1 MQRNANLLVSGSD
14 YAVRACT
21 MGVGGTLEIMNKI
34 LLIDDDV
41 ALCELLTEYL
51 GSEGFVVTSVNRGP
65 EGVSRALAESWD
77 VIVLDVMLP
86 GMNGFDVLKQIQAHS
101 TVPVLMLTA
110 RGEDPD
116 TVLGLELG
124 ADDYVAKPCSPRVL
138 VARLRNLL
146 RRRSEMPGDTAST
159 RRQVGDLTY
168 DTATR
173 QVAIADRAIDLTGAE
188 FNLLSLL
195 LQHAGELVSRDMLA
209 EQGLGR
215 PLQAYDRRIET
226 HMAQIRK
233 KLGPKSDGS
242 PRIKTV
248 RGAGYQYLSSQ

>member
-1 MQRNANLLVSGSD
+1 
-14 YAVRACT
+14 
-21 MGVGGTLEIMNKI
+21 MNRI

-51 GSEGFVVTSVNRGP
+51 VGEGFAVESAHSGT
-65 EGVSRALAESWD
+65 EGVARAVTDTWN

-86 GMNGFDVLKQIQAHS
+86 GMNGFDVLRRIQAQS
-101 TVPVLMLTA
+101 DAPVLMLTA
-110 RGEDPD
+110 RGEDTD

-146 RRRSEMPGDTAST
+146 RRKADASSPAGQ
-159 RRQVGDLTY
+159 RQVGDLLY
-168 DTATR
+168 DTTQR
-173 QVAIADRAIDLTGAE
+173 RVSVADRDIELTGAE
-188 FNLLSLL
+188 FNLLVLL
-195 LQHAGELVSRDMLA
+195 LEHAGELVSKEVLA
-209 EQGLGR
+209 KQGLGR
-215 PLQAYDRRIET
+215 ALQAYDRRIET

-233 KLGPKSDGS
+233 KLGPLPDGS

-248 RGAGYQYLSSQ
+248 RGAGYQYLLNA

>member
-1 MQRNANLLVSGSD
+1 MH
-14 YAVRACT
+14 
-21 MGVGGTLEIMNKI
+21 KI

-51 GSEGFVVTSVNRGP
+51 DSEGFAVESVHTGP
-65 EGVSRALAESWD
+65 DGVLRATAESWD
-77 VIVLDVMLP
+77 AVVLDVMLP
-86 GMNGFDVLKQIQAHS
+86 GMNGFDVLKQIQTQSQA
-101 TVPVLMLTA
+101 PVLMLTA
-110 RGEDPD
+110 RGEDTD

-146 RRRSEMPGDTAST
+146 RRKADTPSGNG
-159 RRQVGDLTY
+159 QLQLGDLII
-168 DTATR
+168 DR
-173 QVAIADRAIDLTGAE
+173 QNRRVTVGGREIELTGAE
-188 FNLLSLL
+188 FNLLALL
-195 LQHAGELVSRDMLA
+195 LAHAGELVSKEVLA

-215 PLQAYDRRIET
+215 ALQAYDRRIET

-233 KLGPKSDGS
+233 KIGPQADGA

-248 RGAGYQYLSSQ
+248 RGAGYQYLLNP